1 MSVAFVLTSL
11 VIVALP
17 GTGALITL
25 SAGLSRGAR
34 ASVIAAVGCT
44 LGIVPHLLAAV
55 TGTAALLRASG
66 VAFDAVRL
74 LGVAYLLFMAV
85 STWRDTSVLVVGD
98 DQPGRSAPRVVGSA
112 ILANLLNPKLTVFF
126 FAFLPQFV
134 PRRGPAALPQL
145 LLLSGVFMAM
155 TFVVFVVYGVLAAAV
170 RRHVIDRPRVV
181 QNVRRV
187 FAGTFVALG
196 LKLATTA
203 RS

>member
-126 FAFLPQFV
+126 FAFLPQ
-134 PRRGPAALPQL
+134 L

-170 RRHVIDRPRVV
+170 RRHVINRPRVV